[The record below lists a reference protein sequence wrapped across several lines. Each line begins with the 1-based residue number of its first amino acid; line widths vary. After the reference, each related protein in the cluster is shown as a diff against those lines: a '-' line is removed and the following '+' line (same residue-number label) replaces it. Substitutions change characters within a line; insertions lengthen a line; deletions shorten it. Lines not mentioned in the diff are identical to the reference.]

1 MNYFN
6 IFMPIMPI
14 MPLLCRYMD
23 GRLEG
28 CRANNTRKNGM
39 RIKVRSRGELNGK
52 NNPSFEGNHWPGPT
66 HSLGRRSRRRHELYA
81 RCTPFHTITNPP
93 PTYSLP
99 LLAASASWVKLSPG
113 STVVLF
119 SCMFQHCHCIV
130 WVHFSLVLWQDSH

>member
-52 NNPSFEGNHWPGPT
+52 NNPGFEGNHWPGP
-66 HSLGRRSRRRHELYA
+66 R
-81 RCTPFHTITNPP
+81 
-93 PTYSLP
+93 
-99 LLAASASWVKLSPG
+99 
-113 STVVLF
+113 
-119 SCMFQHCHCIV
+119 
-130 WVHFSLVLWQDSH
+130 